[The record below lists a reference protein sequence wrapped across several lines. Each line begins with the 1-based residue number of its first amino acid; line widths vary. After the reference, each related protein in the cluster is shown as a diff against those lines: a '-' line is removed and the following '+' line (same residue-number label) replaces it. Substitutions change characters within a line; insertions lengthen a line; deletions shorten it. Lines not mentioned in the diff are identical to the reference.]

1 MCLDLV
7 PELSLWACCS
17 DVRGDVLGGLGAV
30 GGLSERSTKIRK
42 IRHIGRLLLACI
54 LCLLCFLEH
63 LGFYFRNS
71 FFARELVDL
80 MFCSTPLFVF
90 VSVFAII
97 VGVCLGMRVFRC
109 FFW

>member
-7 PELSLWACCS
+7 LELSLRACCS
-17 DVRGDVLGGLGAV
+17 DVCGDAWGGGAV
-30 GGLSERSTKIRK
+30 GGRSERSTKIRK

-63 LGFYFRNS
+63 LGFDFRNL

-90 VSVFAII
+90 VRVFAII
-97 VGVCLGMRVFRC
+97 VGVCLEMRDFSF